1 MDRNLNLVR
10 PDEDDAK
17 INSNVNVEPD
27 VNEKSDATPRQTSP
41 KPAPKLTPGPNHGN
55 NAGEMEASSPSSSP
69 AQTAAT
75 ANARVYG
82 TQQAGRPLDAA
93 QLIPNALQFVGGQA
107 ASRIPR
113 ADEQADGRTVVN
125 SPANLG
131 TSAKTP
137 AKKSSKTP
145 SPLQKKNAAGRSTGG
160 VLAKI
165 KGNVQKVGN
174 HFLGND
180 KQNIKQA
187 DRQF

>member
-10 PDEDDAK
+10 SDEDDAK
-17 INSNVNVEPD
+17 TNSNANVEPN
-27 VNEKSDATPRQTSP
+27 VNEKSDAMPRQISRQAVP
-41 KPAPKLTPGPNHGN
+41 QMTPGTNQWN
-55 NAGEMEASSPSSSP
+55 NAGETEASSPSSSP
-69 AQTAAT
+69 AQGST

-82 TQQAGRPLDAA
+82 TQQAGRPLEAA

-125 SPANLG
+125 SPTNLG
-131 TSAKTP
+131 ASAKTP
-137 AKKSSKTP
+137 TKQSSKTP

-160 VLAKI
+160 VLSKI

-174 HFLGND
+174 QVLGND
-180 KQNIKQA
+180 KQQAKQA
-187 DRQF
+187 GLQF

>member
-1 MDRNLNLVR
+1 MDRNVKPVLDN
-10 PDEDDAK
+10 EDDVK
-17 INSNVNVEPD
+17 TNSQANTEPD
-27 VNEKSDATPRQTSP
+27 INEKSDAMPRQISRQA
-41 KPAPKLTPGPNHGN
+41 APKITPGASQGN
-55 NAGEMEASSPSSSP
+55 KAVEMEASSPSSSP
-69 AQTAAT
+69 AQAAT

-82 TQQAGRPLDAA
+82 TQQAGRPLEAA

-131 TSAKTP
+131 ASAKAS

-160 VLAKI
+160 VLSKI

-174 HFLGND
+174 QVLGKD
-180 KQNIKQA
+180 QQHTKQA
-187 DRQF
+187 GLQF

>member
-1 MDRNLNLVR
+1 MDRNLNQIQN
-10 PDEDDAK
+10 DEDDAK
-17 INSNVNVEPD
+17 TNSNANVEPD
-27 VNEKSDATPRQTSP
+27 TNEKSDATPRQISP
-41 KPAPKLTPGPNHGN
+41 QAAPKMTPGANQGN
-55 NAGEMEASSPSSSP
+55 NAGESEASSSSSSP
-69 AQTAAT
+69 AQAPET

-82 TQQAGRPLDAA
+82 TQQAGRPLEAA

-137 AKKSSKTP
+137 AKQSSKTP

-160 VLAKI
+160 VLNKI

-174 HFLGND
+174 QVLGND
-180 KQNIKQA
+180 KQQAKQA
-187 DRQF
+187 GLQF

>member
-1 MDRNLNLVR
+1 MDRNVKPIQDNETAS
-10 PDEDDAK
+10 PA
-17 INSNVNVEPD
+17 NFEPD
-27 VNEKSDATPRQTSP
+27 INEKADATSRQTSP
-41 KPAPKLTPGPNHGN
+41 KPVPKLTPGPNRGSG
-55 NAGEMEASSPSSSP
+55 AGEDGSSSPSSSP
-69 AQTAAT
+69 AQGGTP

-82 TQQAGRPLDAA
+82 TQQAGRPLEAA

-125 SPANLG
+125 GPTNLG
-131 TSAKTP
+131 TSAKAP
-137 AKKSSKTP
+137 AKKSPKTP

-174 HFLGND
+174 HFLGAD
-180 KQNIKQA
+180 KQNTKQA

>member
-1 MDRNLNLVR
+1 MDRNIKPVLDN
-10 PDEDDAK
+10 EDDAK
-17 INSNVNVEPD
+17 TNSNANVEPD
-27 VNEKSDATPRQTSP
+27 INAKSDATPSQASP
-41 KPAPKLTPGPNHGN
+41 KPAPKMTPDTNHGN
-55 NAGEMEASSPSSSP
+55 NAGEMEASSPASSP
-69 AQTAAT
+69 AQAGAT

-82 TQQAGRPLDAA
+82 TQQAGRPLEAA

-131 TSAKTP
+131 ASAKTST
-137 AKKSSKTP
+137 KQSSKTP

-174 HFLGND
+174 QVLGND
-180 KQNIKQA
+180 KQNTKQA
-187 DRQF
+187 GLQF

>member
-1 MDRNLNLVR
+1 MDRNLNLVQQGG
-10 PDEDDAK
+10 DDVK
-17 INSNVNVEPD
+17 TNSQANVEPD
-27 VNEKSDATPRQTSP
+27 VNEKSDAMPRQASP
-41 KPAPKLTPGPNHGN
+41 KPAPKMTPGANQGN
-55 NAGEMEASSPSSSP
+55 NAGETEASSLSSSP
-69 AQTAAT
+69 AQAGTT

-82 TQQAGRPLDAA
+82 TQQAGRPLEAA

-107 ASRIPR
+107 ESRIPR

-131 TSAKTP
+131 ASAKTSAKQ
-137 AKKSSKTP
+137 SSKTP

-174 HFLGND
+174 QVLGKD
-180 KQNIKQA
+180 QQHTKQA
-187 DRQF
+187 GLQF

>member
-1 MDRNLNLVR
+1 MDRN
-10 PDEDDAK
+10 
-17 INSNVNVEPD
+17 VNPIQDNETASPANFEPD
-27 VNEKSDATPRQTSP
+27 TNEKADATPRQTSRQA
-41 KPAPKLTPGPNHGN
+41 APKLTPGPNREGG
-55 NAGEMEASSPSSSP
+55 AGEDGASSPSSSP
-69 AQTAAT
+69 AQGGIT

-82 TQQAGRPLDAA
+82 TQQAGRPLEAA

-125 SPANLG
+125 GPTNLG
-131 TSAKTP
+131 APAKTP
-137 AKKSSKTP
+137 AKKGSKTP

-174 HFLGND
+174 QVLGNN
-180 KQNIKQA
+180 KQQSKQA

>member
-17 INSNVNVEPD
+17 TNSQSNVESD
-27 VNEKSDATPRQTSP
+27 VNAKSDAMPRQISRQ
-41 KPAPKLTPGPNHGN
+41 PAPKMTPGENRGDK
-55 NAGEMEASSPSSSP
+55 AGEMEASSP
-69 AQTAAT
+69 AQGSAT

-82 TQQAGRPLDAA
+82 TQQAGRPLEAA

-131 TSAKTP
+131 ASAKTSAKQ
-137 AKKSSKTP
+137 SSKTP

-174 HFLGND
+174 QVLGND
-180 KQNIKQA
+180 KQHTKQVGL
-187 DRQF
+187 QF